1 MIVTVTQ
8 QDEDGKTLEQ
18 QRYDKLSEISD
29 GYHTFGE
36 LYDYRM
42 LLQAMLFN
50 QWAQIYDSRTDSRL
64 HDVHK
69 SWKHSDG
76 QPCFGGGWFVVVATL
91 PSGQITNHYKAEH
104 WDLFKIPARDM
115 AAEYDGHTPQQAA
128 ERMREFLE
136 ASK

>member
-1 MIVTVTQ
+1 MKVTVIQ
-8 QDEDGKTLEQ
+8 EADYGKELDKKT
-18 QRYDKLSEISD
+18 YDKMSQVSD

-36 LYDYRM
+36 LYLYRM
-42 LLQAMLFN
+42 YLQAMLFN
-50 QWAQIYDSRTDSRL
+50 QWAQIYDSKIDGRL

-76 QPCFGGGWFVVVATL
+76 KPCFDGGWFVVVATL

-115 AAEYDGHTPQQAA
+115 AAEWDGHTPQQAA
-128 ERMREFLE
+128 DRMAEFLQG
-136 ASK
+136 

>member
-1 MIVTVTQ
+1 MKVTIIQ
-8 QDEDGKTLEQ
+8 EADYGKELDKKT
-18 QRYDKLSEISD
+18 YDKMSEVSD

-36 LYDYRM
+36 LYLYRM
-42 LLQAMLFN
+42 YLQAMLFN
-50 QWAQIYDSRTDSRL
+50 QWAQIYDSKIAGRL

-76 QPCFGGGWFVVVATL
+76 QPCFGGSWFVVVATL

-115 AAEYDGHTPQQAA
+115 AAEWDGHTPQQAA
-128 ERMREFLE
+128 DRMAEFLQG
-136 ASK
+136 

>member
-1 MIVTVTQ
+1 MKVTIIQ
-8 QDEDGKTLEQ
+8 EADYGKELDKKT
-18 QRYDKLSEISD
+18 YDKMSQVSD

-36 LYDYRM
+36 LYLYRM
-42 LLQAMLFN
+42 YLQAMLFN
-50 QWAQIYDSRTDSRL
+50 QWAQIYDSKIDGRL

-76 QPCFGGGWFVVVATL
+76 KPCFDGGWFVVVATL

-115 AAEYDGHTPQQAA
+115 AAEWDGHTPQQAA
-128 ERMREFLE
+128 DRMAEFLQG
-136 ASK
+136 